1 MKRLNAIFPN
11 YLLYFALTFFA
22 VGVTSCSNDDDVD
35 DIITEPD
42 PTGSITLGDQTL
54 SGNTLIIENVT
65 VGQDSWLVV
74 RNAGEGTS
82 TDYIA
87 DPMFLEAGSYD
98 DVEIELNENANLT
111 GDEAGDDIEV
121 SLHVDDQ
128 NRGTP
133 GTFDYDGQSGIDAP
147 ITSTTGEA
155 VMENVNVRA
164 PGLNIDDDQVV
175 TENNEVTFN
184 SVNLARD
191 GWIVLYA
198 SNEDGTIDLTEI
210 VGSRFVEAGEYTD
223 LTVAFDDPDAD
234 FSGQTIHVRLHNDD
248 PADQQFTFGSSGE
261 TEDLPEVYGFNT
273 TTGEPQF
280 VTNSAVTNTFG
291 AFTVAER
298 TGTGSGT
305 GTGTGA

>member
-1 MKRLNAIFPN
+1 MKRLNAIIPN

-22 VGVTSCSNDDDVD
+22 VGVTSCSNDDDN
-35 DIITEPD
+35 ITTEPD
-42 PTGSITLGDQTL
+42 PTGSVTLGDQTL
-54 SGNTLIIENVT
+54 SGNTLVIDNVT

-82 TDYIA
+82 TNYVA
-87 DPMFLEAGSYD
+87 DPVFLEAGSHD
-98 DVEIELNENANLT
+98 NVEIELNENANLT
-111 GDEAGDDIEV
+111 GNVDGDDFEV
-121 SLHVDDQ
+121 SIHVDDQ
-128 NRGTP
+128 NRGTQ
-133 GTFDYDGQSGIDAP
+133 GTFDFDGQSGVDAP
-147 ITSTTGEA
+147 ITSTTGTA
-155 VMENVNVRA
+155 VTETVNVRA

-184 SVNLARD
+184 SVNLSRD

-198 SNEDGTIDLTEI
+198 SNEDGTINTTEI

-223 LTVAFDDPDAD
+223 LTVAFDDPEAD

-280 VTNSAVTNTFG
+280 VTNQAVTATAG

-298 TGTGSGT
+298 TGTGNNT
-305 GTGTGA
+305 GTGTDTDS